1 MEHAIKR
8 NITVKLYTQTTVE
21 IGDFSKLPLLQ
32 KYAFVDLLYVAYGLL
47 IVALVLV
54 SYVLGMFDLLPHDPQ
69 QINIELLLATSLS
82 EGYVLGTDFMGRDIL
97 SRLIM
102 GIQAYFLPG
111 LLAISISLSGGV
123 VLGVLSGYWGGKSET
138 VITYLTNLVDSFP
151 RLVLILLVIAAFKP
165 DIYYIMVVM
174 GVTGVPTVAS
184 AIANKIRFLA
194 QKNYIEAAIALGLR
208 TRVIIFKHILWYNC
222 RALLIIQATLGM
234 GEAILLETSLSYLGF
249 GVQEPIPS
257 WGNMV
262 QSGANYFL
270 QGNFWPSTAP
280 ALAILFTILGF
291 NLLGDGLNNILEDR
305 RGR

>member
-1 MEHAIKR
+1 MKI
-8 NITVKLYTQTTVE
+8 YTQTSGE
-21 IGDFSKLPLLQ
+21 IGDFSQLPIWQ
-32 KYAFVDLLYVAYGLL
+32 KYAWVDLLYVSYGLL

-54 SYVLGMFDLLPHDPQ
+54 SYVFGMLHWLPYDPQ
-69 QINIELLLATSLS
+69 QINMDMLMAPPFSQ
-82 EGYVLGTDFMGRDIL
+82 GYWLGTDFMGRDIQ

-111 LLAISISLSGGV
+111 LLAVSISLLVGV
-123 VLGVLSGYWGGKSET
+123 MFGILSGYLGGKVET
-138 VITYLTNLVDSFP
+138 VITYITNLIDSFP
-151 RLVLILLVIAAFKP
+151 RLVLILLVVAAFKP
-165 DIYYIMVVM
+165 DIYYIMMVM
-174 GVTGVPTVAS
+174 GITGIPAVAT

-194 QKNYIEAAIALGLR
+194 QKNFIEAAIALGLR
-208 TRVIIFKHILWYNC
+208 TRVIILKHILWYNC

-249 GVQEPIPS
+249 GVQEPVAS

>member
-1 MEHAIKR
+1 
-8 NITVKLYTQTTVE
+8 VKNYSQTSGE
-21 IGDFSKLPLLQ
+21 IGDFSTLPVWQ
-32 KYAFVDLLYVAYGLL
+32 KYAVVDLVYVSYGLL
-47 IVALVLV
+47 IVALVVV
-54 SYVLGMFDLLPHDPQ
+54 SYVVGMFEWLPYDPQ
-69 QINIELLLATSLS
+69 QINMEAMMAAPLS
-82 EGYVLGTDFMGRDIL
+82 EGYLLGSDFMGRDIL

-123 VLGVLSGYWGGKSET
+123 VLGILSGYRGGRVET
-138 VITYLTNLVDSFP
+138 IITYFTNLVDSFP
-151 RLVLILLVIAAFKP
+151 RLVLILLVVAAFKP

-174 GVTGVPTVAS
+174 GITGIPTVAT
-184 AIANKIRFLA
+184 AVANKIRFLA
-194 QKNYIEAAIALGLR
+194 QKNFIEAAIALGLR
-208 TRVIIFKHILWYNC
+208 TRVIILKHILWYNC
-222 RALLIIQATLGM
+222 RALLIIHATLGM

-249 GVQEPIPS
+249 GVQEPVPS

-305 RGR
+305 RGK